1 MTAAVRA
8 AREATAA
15 PAPVSALPG
24 RVPAA
29 GLAGALRGGGY
40 PALST

>member
-8 AREATAA
+8 ARVATAA
-15 PAPVSALPG
+15 PAPVSALPDLD
-24 RVPAA
+24 PAA
-29 GLAGALRGGGY
+29 GLAGALRGGGF